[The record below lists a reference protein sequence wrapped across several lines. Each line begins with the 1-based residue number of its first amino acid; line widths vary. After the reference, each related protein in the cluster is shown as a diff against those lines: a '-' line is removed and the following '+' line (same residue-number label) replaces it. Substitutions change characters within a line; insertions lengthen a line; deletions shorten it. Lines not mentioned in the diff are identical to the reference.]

1 MKNIRKIYAV
11 WKFQMI
17 SKIINIKTLI
27 IFLIMFLYIRAYEEP
42 IMDFLKAVGIGIE
55 PYLYPILM
63 NDIVFPIGI
72 PYSSM
77 RCSIYR

>member
-27 IFLIMFLYIRAYEEP
+27 IFVY
-42 IMDFLKAVGIGIE
+42 
-55 PYLYPILM
+55 
-63 NDIVFPIGI
+63 
-72 PYSSM
+72 
-77 RCSIYR
+77 